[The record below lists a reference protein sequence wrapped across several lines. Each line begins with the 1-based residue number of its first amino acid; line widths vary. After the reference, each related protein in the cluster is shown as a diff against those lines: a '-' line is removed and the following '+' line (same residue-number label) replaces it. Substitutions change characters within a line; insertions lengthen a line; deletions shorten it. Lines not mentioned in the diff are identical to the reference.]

1 MAEKEGV
8 TEETEVEERSS
19 IYSEFAE
26 QNAQET
32 GLPVP
37 VEKTGDSKEEGKP
50 AETATEDAG
59 GKKAESKPETDEDK
73 GEALKQEKQEKFVP
87 LEALH
92 SEREKRKA
100 EKNLRESLEIRLRDL
115 ESQLSTQ
122 KEPEA
127 DVFVDETEALKK
139 RVAMLEE
146 QNAHRRQLDELNTAK
161 EVKQRLV
168 AQLKATNDDLSKE
181 GYPGFE
187 FSTGAITQEL
197 QKMVEENESNIAFDN
212 PTGWKKI
219 YKEKIFPALRD
230 SIINATKETEK
241 ANKIGLKTG
250 AGLATSPGSPVKPK
264 DEDRVKTHEELA
276 EEYMAMRS
284 KRTL

>member
-1 MAEKEGV
+1 MAKEKGV

-37 VEKTGDSKEEGKP
+37 VEKTGDSKEEPKP
-50 AETATEDAG
+50 TETAPEDAG
-59 GKKAESKPETDEDK
+59 KEVPPETDEDK
-73 GEALKQEKQEKFVP
+73 GETPKQEKQEKFVP

-100 EKNLRESLEIRLRDL
+100 EKALRESLEIRLRDL

-122 KEPEA
+122 KSEDEGY
-127 DVFVDETEALKK
+127 VDETEILKK
-139 RVAMLEE
+139 RVAILEE

-161 EVKQRLV
+161 EARQRLTT
-168 AQLKATNDDLSKE
+168 QLRTTNDDLLKE

-187 FSTGAITQEL
+187 VSTGAIKQEL
-197 QKMVEENESNIAFDN
+197 QKMVEEDESNIAFDN

-241 ANKIGLKTG
+241 ANKIELKTG

-264 DEDRVKTHEELA
+264 DEGKVKTPDELA
-276 EEYMAMRS
+276 EDYMAMRF
-284 KRTL
+284 KQTP